1 MFKKILFFVLTSLL
15 FLSPLVVVGDNQVRQ
30 LETVYPDIPGVKTI
44 EEDATLPEYLEYIYY
59 FIISLTGIAAL
70 IILIWGGLIY
80 LTSAGSPNKMKEGI
94 NRIIGGLSGVAIVL
108 FAHLILTTINP
119 DIFGLVTQ
127 EITLPAEGYC
137 LRGDQVYWR
146 KECPQKW
153 NSISATTCNQV
164 IGPTPYTNYECCK
177 AERIYCFD
185 QSINDLTKI
194 GFIPKEINFRSEEP
208 RIDSVFVFEKPDYQ
222 GKRGSIFNTKR
233 QLNNDTWWSFKH
245 LGIQFISSVYPVG
258 RNPGFVIFPTQNCL
272 YDFSD
277 FSKNMPTMT
286 YSRPTP
292 RFDKEA
298 VSILR
303 VPRGEDED
311 WYNYVSWGGVFFS
324 SEEYHGECQI
334 IFHEKLHTPPG
345 QNQNCF
351 HPDENYPDAQIG
363 SRNQVQSAYIFRR
376 NIANDFSGQVTFC
389 PLLNYEPIEDPINPV
404 ECHTVQASDIISRN
418 TIDSIWRI
426 NNPLG
431 RSDWAGGRQENI
443 LSVKVDGKFLV
454 VLNSEPDFRGNC
466 TVIDRDTPNLI
477 GSHVIGDNDREIRSI
492 AIIPL
497 Q

>member
-94 NRIIGGLSGVAIVL
+94 NRIIGGLSGVAIIL

-146 KECPQKW
+146 EECPQKW
-153 NSISATTCNQV
+153 DSISATTCNQV
-164 IGPTPYTNYECCK
+164 IGPTPNIKYECCE

-208 RIDSVFVFEKPDYQ
+208 RIDRVFVFEGPDYQ
-222 GKRGSIFNTKR
+222 GNSRSVFNMKR
-233 QLNNDTWWSFKH
+233 QLNLSDDTW
-245 LGIQFISSVYPVG
+245 LPLTRPGIQFISSVYPVR

-311 WYNYVSWGGVFFS
+311 WYDYVSWGGVFFS

-334 IFHEKLHTPPG
+334 IFREGPPIPG
-345 QNQNCF
+345 QSQNCF
-351 HPDENYPDAQIG
+351 HPAQNAQIG
-363 SRNQVQSAYIFRR
+363 SRGTPQSAYIFRR

-389 PLLNYEPIEDPINPV
+389 PLLNYESIEDPRNPV

-418 TIDSIWRI
+418 TINSIWRI
-426 NNPLG
+426 DNPLD
-431 RSDWAGGRQENI
+431 RWAGGRQENI

-454 VLNSEPDFRGNC
+454 VLNSEPGFRGHC

-477 GSHVIGDNDREIRSI
+477 GSYVIGDNDREIRSI